1 MSLRPLAAAAAVV
14 LAGVSVAPASAVP
27 AAAVTQADRPSVG
40 SPAPDFETPR
50 LDGSPLRLSDLTKDG
65 SVALLIL
72 RGWIGYQCPVCTR
85 QVGDFLG
92 RAADFQAAGASVV
105 MVYPGDSS
113 YVRERAGEFI
123 TGKTLPA
130 RYHYVQDPDRKIV
143 NLYGVRWTAPD
154 QHAYPST
161 FVIDRQ
167 GTTRFAYVGRN
178 AGDRPAIDD
187 VLAAVRRAESK

>member
-1 MSLRPLAAAAAVV
+1 MSLRSLSATGVV
-14 LAGVSVAPASAVP
+14 LACLMIATASADSAQSVS
-27 AAAVTQADRPSVG
+27 QARPSVG
-40 SPAPDFETPR
+40 SPAPDFDTPR
-50 LDGSPLRLSDLTKDG
+50 LDGSRLRLSDLTKDG
-65 SVALLIL
+65 PVALLIL

-85 QVGDFLG
+85 QVGDFLA

-113 YVRERAGEFI
+113 YVRDRAAEFI

-130 RYHYVQDPDRKIV
+130 RYHYVQDPDLKVV

-154 QHAYPST
+154 QHAYPSA

-167 GTTRFAYVGRN
+167 GATQFAYVGKS

-187 VLAAVRRAESK
+187 VLAAVRRAR

>member
-1 MSLRPLAAAAAVV
+1 MSLRSLAVAGVV
-14 LAGVSVAPASAVP
+14 LAGLTCATAWARPEQSAS
-27 AAAVTQADRPSVG
+27 QARPSVG
-40 SPAPDFETPR
+40 SPAPDFDTPR
-50 LDGSPLRLSDLTKDG
+50 LDGSRLRLSNLTKEG
-65 SVALLIL
+65 PVALLIL

-92 RAADFQAAGASVV
+92 RAADFQAAGAHVV

-113 YVRERAGEFI
+113 YVRERAAEFI

-130 RYHYVQDPDRKIV
+130 RYHYVQDPDLKIV
-143 NLYGVRWTAPD
+143 NLYGVRWVAPD
-154 QHAYPST
+154 QHAYPSA

-167 GTTRFAYVGRN
+167 GATQVAYVGKA

-187 VLAAVRRAESK
+187 VQAAVRRAK